1 MNLTRKFYV
10 MISAAS
16 SHDGKPY
23 WHELKDIKSLTEAKI
38 YVERNLA
45 GLKEAEIGMTI
56 NDGVKT
62 VVAKRN
68 KSSWS

>member
-10 MISAAS
+10 MIPAAL

-23 WHELKDIKSLTEAKI
+23 WQELLGIKSLTEAKI
-38 YVERNLA
+38 YVDRNIS
-45 GLKEAEIGMTI
+45 GLSAAEIGMTI
-56 NDGVKT
+56 NDGPKT
-62 VVAKRN
+62 VVAKKN